1 MARLASFLSIP
12 VNLWLWCLVPPE
24 GAIQLEKKKQEEAE
38 DLAKRKAEF
47 RELVSV
53 GAN

>member
-1 MARLASFLSIP
+1 MARLSSFLSIP

-24 GAIQLEKKKQEEAE
+24 GADTVGKEEAE
-38 DLAKRKAEF
+38 DLAKRKAKF
-47 RELVSV
+47 RESVSV